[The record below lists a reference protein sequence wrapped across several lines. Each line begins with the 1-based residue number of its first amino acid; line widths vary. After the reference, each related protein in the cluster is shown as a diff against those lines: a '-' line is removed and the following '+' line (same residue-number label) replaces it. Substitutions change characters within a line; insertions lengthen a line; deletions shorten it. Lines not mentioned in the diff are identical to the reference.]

1 MKQSP
6 SKYLRSH
13 PLCVVCMSYGYYR
26 KSKHVIWHDRE
37 NNVGL
42 ALCDEHYIHKAV
54 NQDE

>member
-13 PLCVVCMSYGYYR
+13 PLCVVCLSYGYYR

-42 ALCDEHYIHKAV
+42 VLCDEHYFQKAV